1 MNVLIIGG
9 VAAGTKAAA
18 KLKREKRDWNVT
30 LITKDQDISYAG
42 CGLPYYVGGL
52 IQNKESLIVNTPAKF
67 SNLTDVKVLT
77 GREAIALDAA
87 SKTVTAKNLQS
98 GLEETYQYDELIIA
112 TGASS
117 VIPPIPGAEKQGIF
131 KMRVPDDAIAIRD
144 YIQTN
149 DVKNAVIVGAGFI
162 GLEAAENLYAQGVT
176 VTMIEMADQ
185 ILPNVFDK
193 EMALYVKRH
202 LTKKGIR
209 IFTNT
214 KAEAFLGDE
223 QVQAVQISSG
233 VLNAE
238 VVILSAGIRP
248 NTAFLEGS
256 GLNMTKGTLVVDE
269 HLQTN
274 LPHVYAVGDC
284 AMVTNRITSKAQWSP
299 MGSSANMEGR
309 TLAQILA
316 GADKEYKGV
325 LGTGIVKLPELNCGR
340 TGLTEAQAKAEGYDV
355 ITALT
360 VTDDKAHYYP
370 DSAFISIKLI
380 ADKSTHRL
388 LGAQIIGPGAVDK
401 MTDIAVLGI
410 AMNARLEDFE
420 NMDFAYAPPFS
431 TAIHPFVQAVYVQ
444 QNKLNGELIS
454 ITPAEYLEGKAKDY
468 RVIDVSKKPTIYG
481 AFYVNLEK
489 VEGPIEGLDKNEK
502 LLLVCTRGKRAYFL
516 QNKLRHYGYSNTL
529 VLEGATSFNEVK
541 VSNVQSA
548 ISPED
553 VARVKAL
560 GFLRDKLTPD
570 CFNGRVITRNG
581 KIPPA
586 AA

>member
-52 IQNKESLIVNTPAKF
+52 IPNKENLIVNTPAKF
-67 SNLTDVKVLT
+67 ASLTDVKVLT

-325 LGTGIVKLPELNCGR
+325 LGRYC
-340 TGLTEAQAKAEGYDV
+340 QA
-355 ITALT
+355 
-360 VTDDKAHYYP
+360 P
-370 DSAFISIKLI
+370 
-380 ADKSTHRL
+380 
-388 LGAQIIGPGAVDK
+388 
-401 MTDIAVLGI
+401 
-410 AMNARLEDFE
+410 
-420 NMDFAYAPPFS
+420 
-431 TAIHPFVQAVYVQ
+431 
-444 QNKLNGELIS
+444 
-454 ITPAEYLEGKAKDY
+454 
-468 RVIDVSKKPTIYG
+468 
-481 AFYVNLEK
+481 
-489 VEGPIEGLDKNEK
+489 
-502 LLLVCTRGKRAYFL
+502 
-516 QNKLRHYGYSNTL
+516 
-529 VLEGATSFNEVK
+529 
-541 VSNVQSA
+541 
-548 ISPED
+548 
-553 VARVKAL
+553 
-560 GFLRDKLTPD
+560 
-570 CFNGRVITRNG
+570 
-581 KIPPA
+581 
-586 AA
+586 